1 MKKNPFEI
9 LGITPEMVKKLRDE
23 DLFRLVRSNYR
34 VLQMIYH
41 PDTKAGRRLTQKEKG
56 KSRDINISFESLNFE
71 KNKES
76 FQEHKEQ
83 YVKRLYRG
91 LRKLVSQLEGHL
103 KSAEKQGEYMADNF
117 MGFLLHNIN
126 KHDGMGLLDL
136 KNICLGLHDVAIG
149 YNLRSSPWV
158 FGKNYKEIAF
168 DREGKMFYKLP
179 GRERF
184 DPINHIKLIGVVGED
199 NIDPIPLLDKTA
211 GKAPTL
217 YDSLS
222 IQTYGKNYQ
231 RFEVRNTIHKSNFK
245 KYCLPFL
252 SLNVHERS
260 YLFSIRLD
268 GTHGQSHICLEGM
281 IIKIAEAN
289 LDQH

>member
-9 LGITPEMVKKLRDE
+9 LGITPEMAKKLRDE

-41 PDTKAGRRLTQKEKG
+41 PDTKAGRRPIQREKA
-56 KSRDINISFESLNFE
+56 KSRDINISFERLNFE

-91 LRKLVSQLEGHL
+91 LRRLVSQLEGNL
-103 KSAEKQGEYMADNF
+103 KSVEKQGECMADNF
-117 MGFLLHNIN
+117 MRFLLRNISN
-126 KHDGMGLLDL
+126 HDGMGLLDL
-136 KNICLGLHDVAIG
+136 KNIRLGLHDVAIG
-149 YNLRSSPWV
+149 YNLRSSPGV
-158 FGKNYKEIAF
+158 FGKNYKEMVF
-168 DREGKMFYKLP
+168 DRDGKMFYKLT
-179 GRERF
+179 GRKRF
-184 DPINHIKLIGVVGED
+184 EPINHIKLIGVVSVD
-199 NIDPIPLLDKTA
+199 DIDPIPLLDKTA
-211 GKAPTL
+211 CKSPTL

-222 IQTYGKNYQ
+222 IQPYGKNYQ

-252 SLNVHERS
+252 SPNAHERS
-260 YLFSIRLD
+260 YLFSIHLD

-281 IIKIAEAN
+281 IIKIAEAK